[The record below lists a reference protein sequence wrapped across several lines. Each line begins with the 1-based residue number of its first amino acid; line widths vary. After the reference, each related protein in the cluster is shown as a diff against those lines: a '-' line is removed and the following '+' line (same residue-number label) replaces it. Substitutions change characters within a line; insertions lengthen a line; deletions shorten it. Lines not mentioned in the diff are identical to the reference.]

1 MIFKKYKKQLVISS
15 ILILL
20 PIVFGLIMWD
30 QLPDT
35 MTTHWGADGQADG
48 FSSKAFAI
56 FFLSLFLLGMHLFC
70 VWITDLT
77 NRGNEQNFKVMNMI
91 FWIMPVI
98 SFMSNG
104 MVYAIAMGKVWDM
117 NALMPI
123 LMGLMFTIIG
133 NYLPRCRQ
141 NTTIGIKVIWA
152 LNNEENW
159 NATHRFAGKLWVA
172 AGLVSM
178 MTVLLP
184 MKIGYPI
191 MFIALIGA
199 GGGATLYSYLY
210 YRKQLKAGTAV
221 PTKEV
226 KMDPTM
232 KKISRIARTV
242 VLAILIG
249 VGIMLFTGSIE
260 YDFRDDALVMDATFS
275 SPITVRYENI
285 EALELREGNVDG
297 ARIGGFGSFR
307 LLLGFFEN
315 EEFGTYNRYTYY
327 KNESCIVATVKGK
340 ILVFSGEDAEETRE
354 IYNTLLSKIG

>member
-30 QLPDT
+30 QLPET

-133 NYLPRCRQ
+133 NYLPKCRQ

>member
-133 NYLPRCRQ
+133 NYLPKCRQ

-315 EEFGTYNRYTYY
+315 EEFGT
-327 KNESCIVATVKGK
+327 
-340 ILVFSGEDAEETRE
+340 
-354 IYNTLLSKIG
+354 

>member
-1 MIFKKYKKQLVISS
+1 MFKKYKKQLIISS

-20 PIVFGLIMWD
+20 PMVFGLFMWD

-35 MTTHWGADGQADG
+35 MTTHWGVDGQADG
-48 FSSKAFAI
+48 YSSKAFAI
-56 FFLSLFLLGMHLFC
+56 FFLPLFLLGMHLLC

-77 NRGNEQNFKVMNMI
+77 NRSNEQNFKVMNMI

-104 MVYAIAMGKVWDM
+104 MVYAIALDKVWDM

-133 NYLPRCRQ
+133 NYLPKCRQ
-141 NTTIGIKVIWA
+141 NTTIGIKVVWA

-159 NATHRFAGKLWVA
+159 NATHRFSGKLWVA

-191 MFIALIGA
+191 MFVALIGA
-199 GGGATLYSYLY
+199 GAGSTLYSYLY
-210 YRKQLKAGTAV
+210 YKKQLKDGTAV
-221 PTKEV
+221 PTRDIPV
-226 KMDPTM
+226 DPKLKT
-232 KKISRIARTV
+232 INRIIW
-242 VLAILIG
+242 AIVIAIMIG
-249 VGIMLFTGSIE
+249 TAFMLFSGSID
-260 YDFRDDALVMDATFS
+260 YDFQDDRLVMDATYS

-285 EALELREGNVDG
+285 EAIELREGNVDG
-297 ARIGGFGSFR
+297 TRVGGFGSFR

-340 ILVFSGEDAEETRE
+340 TLVFSGADAEETRE

>member
-1 MIFKKYKKQLVISS
+1 MFKKYKKQLIISS

-20 PIVFGLIMWD
+20 PIVFGLLMWD

-35 MTTHWGADGQADG
+35 MTTHWGVDGQADG
-48 FSSKAFAI
+48 WSSKGFAI
-56 FFLSLFLLGMHLFC
+56 FFLPLFLLGMHLLC

-77 NRGNEQNFKVMNMI
+77 NRGNDQHFKVMNII

-104 MVYAIAMGKVWDM
+104 MVYAIAMGKVWEM

-123 LMGLMFTIIG
+123 LMGLIFTIVG
-133 NYLPRCRQ
+133 NFLPKCRQ
-141 NTTIGIKVIWA
+141 NTTIGIKVVWA

-159 NATHRFAGKLWVA
+159 NATHRFSGKLWVA

-191 MFIALIGA
+191 MFVALIGA
-199 GGGATLYSYLY
+199 GAGSTLYSYLY
-210 YRKQLKAGTAV
+210 YKKQIKAGTAV
-221 PTKEV
+221 PTKDIPV
-226 KMDPTM
+226 DPKLKT
-232 KKISRIARTV
+232 INRIIWALV
-242 VLAILIG
+242 IAIMIG
-249 VGIMLFTGSIE
+249 TAFLMFSGSID
-260 YDFRDDALVMDATFS
+260 YDFREDALVMDASFY

-285 EALELREGNVDG
+285 EDIELREGDVDG
-297 ARIGGFGSFR
+297 TRVGGLGSFR

-340 ILVFSGEDAEETRE
+340 TLVFSGENGEETRE